1 MTGFRLGILA
11 AFRIGSATWPGATT
25 WTIFMAKAF
34 LSFVATQG
42 VMAAKRGLH
51 WLFVSGPL

>member
-42 VMAAKRGLH
+42 VMAAKRGLR
-51 WLFVSGPL
+51 WLLGSGPL

>member
-1 MTGFRLGILA
+1 LGILA
-11 AFRIGSATWPGATT
+11 AFRIGSATWPGGTT